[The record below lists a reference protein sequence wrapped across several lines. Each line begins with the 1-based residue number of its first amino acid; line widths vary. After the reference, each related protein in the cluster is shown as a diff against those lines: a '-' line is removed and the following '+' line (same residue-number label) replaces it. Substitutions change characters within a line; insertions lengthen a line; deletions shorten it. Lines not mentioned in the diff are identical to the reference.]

1 MAGIIAIIG
10 RPNAG
15 KSSLF
20 NRLTGKRDA
29 IVDDM
34 PGVTRDRLY
43 GEVEYRG
50 REFYVID
57 TGGIFGED
65 TAFSAGIRMHVDEAV
80 KECDAVIFLI
90 DGQEGVTGSDEE
102 IAEFLRRGGIED
114 KPVIVAVNKLD
125 DPKHDDLM
133 NDAYVLGFKNVVG
146 ISAMHKRGIDELLD
160 LIADLL
166 PEDVNG
172 EDSVTPGPLTGEE
185 SLLTSGE
192 IGGCKEIRLVIAG
205 KPNVGKSSLLNR
217 ITGAERALVS
227 PVAGTTRDPV
237 DMAVEIDGQKFRL
250 IDTAGLRRRAKF
262 DGDLEYYSF
271 VRTLAAVDR
280 ADVALLMMDANE
292 PCTDQDKKI
301 AAHVVRKG
309 KGIVIVL
316 NKWDLVSGEK
326 AGKKADELMKKVR
339 EDMPFLSYA
348 PVVFASALNGRGVQ
362 KIVQAVLTVNEN
374 RQKRI
379 PTNILN
385 RLMRDVL
392 AFDRLPSDRKGRA
405 LKVYY
410 CSQAESEPPTFI
422 FFVNSPELVNT
433 GFENHVKNKLRELE
447 DFTGTPIRTFWRGK
461 DKGE

>member
-1 MAGIIAIIG
+1 MSGIIAIIG

-43 GEVEYRG
+43 GEFEHRG
-50 REFYVID
+50 RNYYVID

-65 TAFSAGIRMHVDEAV
+65 TAFSQGIRAHVDEAV

-90 DGQEGVTGSDEE
+90 DGQEGITASDEE

-133 NDAYVLGFKNVVG
+133 NDAYSLGFEHVAG
-146 ISAMHKRGIDELLD
+146 ISAMHKRGIDDLLD

-166 PEDVNG
+166 PEDPDS
-172 EDSVTPGPLTGEE
+172 EDDSE
-185 SLLTSGE
+185 SPD
-192 IGGCKEIRLVIAG
+192 EIRLVIAG
-205 KPNVGKSSLLNR
+205 KPNVGKSSLLNK
-217 ITGAERALVS
+217 ITKSERSLVS

-237 DMAVEIDGQKFRL
+237 DMAINIDGQDFRL
-250 IDTAGLRRRAKF
+250 IDTAGLRRRARF

-271 VRTLAAVDR
+271 VRTLAAIDR
-280 ADVALLMMDANE
+280 SDIALLLMDANE

-301 AAHVVRKG
+301 AAHIVRKG
-309 KGIVIVL
+309 KGIVIVM
-316 NKWDLVSGEK
+316 NKWDLVNGEH
-326 AGKKADELMKKVR
+326 KADELMKKVR
-339 EDMPFLSYA
+339 EDMPFLNYA

-362 KIVQAVLTVNEN
+362 KIIASVLAVNVN
-374 RQKRI
+374 RKKRI
-379 PTNILN
+379 PTNMLN

-392 AFDRLPSDRKGRA
+392 AFDRLPSDRKGRS

-422 FFVNSPELVNT
+422 FFVNNPELVNT

-447 DFTGTPIRTFWRGK
+447 DFTGTPIRTFWRGR
-461 DKGE
+461 DKNDKEE

>member
-1 MAGIIAIIG
+1 MAGIVAIIG

-20 NRLTGKRDA
+20 NRLTGRRDA

-43 GEVEYRG
+43 GECEHRG
-50 REFYVID
+50 RNFYVID
-57 TGGIFGED
+57 TGGIFGPD
-65 TAFSAGIRMHVDEAV
+65 TAFSSGIRAHVDAAV

-90 DGQEGVTGSDEE
+90 DGQEGITGSDEE
-102 IAEFLRRGGIED
+102 IAEFLRRGGIEN

-133 NDAYVLGFKNVVG
+133 NDAYSLGFENVLG
-146 ISAMHKRGIDELLD
+146 ISAMHKRGLDDLLD
-160 LIADLL
+160 TITELL
-166 PEDVNG
+166 PEDNDS
-172 EDSVTPGPLTGEE
+172 EDSTA
-185 SLLTSGE
+185 SGD
-192 IGGCKEIRLVIAG
+192 EIRLVIAG
-205 KPNVGKSSLLNR
+205 KPNVGKSSLLNK
-217 ITGAERALVS
+217 ITNSERSLVS

-237 DMAVEIDGQKFRL
+237 DMAVEIDGQKFRF

-262 DGDLEYYSF
+262 GRGASRSDGDLEYYSF

-280 ADVALLMMDANE
+280 SDIALLLMDANA

-301 AAHVVRKG
+301 AAHIVRKG

-316 NKWDLVSGEK
+316 NKWDLVNGD
-326 AGKKADELMKKVR
+326 KKADELMKKVR
-339 EDMPFLSYA
+339 DDMPFLSYA
-348 PVVFASALNGRGVQ
+348 PVVFASALSGRGLQ
-362 KIVQAVLTVNEN
+362 KITAAVLAVNAN
-374 RQKRI
+374 RKKRI
-379 PTNILN
+379 PTNMLN

-433 GFENHVKNKLRELE
+433 GFENHVMNKLRELE

-461 DKGE
+461 EKEN

>member
-1 MAGIIAIIG
+1 MSGIIAIIG

-43 GEVEYRG
+43 GEFEHRG
-50 REFYVID
+50 RNYYVID

-65 TAFSAGIRMHVDEAV
+65 TAFSQGIRAHVDEAV

-90 DGQEGVTGSDEE
+90 DGQEGITASDEE

-133 NDAYVLGFKNVVG
+133 NDAYSLGFEHVAG
-146 ISAMHKRGIDELLD
+146 ISAMHKRGIDDLLD

-166 PEDVNG
+166 PEDSDS
-172 EDSVTPGPLTGEE
+172 EDDSE
-185 SLLTSGE
+185 SPD
-192 IGGCKEIRLVIAG
+192 EIRLVIAG
-205 KPNVGKSSLLNR
+205 KPNVGKSSLLNK
-217 ITGAERALVS
+217 ITRSERSLVS

-237 DMAVEIDGQKFRL
+237 DMAINIDGQDFRL
-250 IDTAGLRRRAKF
+250 IDTAGLRRRARF

-271 VRTLAAVDR
+271 VRTLAAIDR
-280 ADVALLMMDANE
+280 SDIALLLMDANE

-301 AAHVVRKG
+301 AAHIVRKG
-309 KGIVIVL
+309 KGIVIVM
-316 NKWDLVSGEK
+316 NKWDLVNGEH
-326 AGKKADELMKKVR
+326 KADELMKKVR
-339 EDMPFLSYA
+339 EDMPFLNYA

-362 KIVQAVLTVNEN
+362 KIIASVLAVNVN
-374 RQKRI
+374 RKKRI
-379 PTNILN
+379 PTNMLN

-392 AFDRLPSDRKGRA
+392 AFDRLPSDRKGRS

-422 FFVNSPELVNT
+422 FFVNNPELVNT

-447 DFTGTPIRTFWRGK
+447 DFTGTPIRTFWRGR
-461 DKGE
+461 DKNDKEE

>member
-65 TAFSAGIRMHVDEAV
+65 TAFSQGIRMHVDEAV

-133 NDAYVLGFKNVVG
+133 NDAYVLGFEHVVG

-166 PEDVNG
+166 PE
-172 EDSVTPGPLTGEE
+172 SVEGEE
-185 SLLTSGE
+185 SVDADE
-192 IGGCKEIRLVIAG
+192 EIRLVIAG

-217 ITGAERALVS
+217 ITGAERSLVS

-280 ADVALLMMDANE
+280 ADIALLMMDANE

-309 KGIVIVL
+309 KGIVIVM
-316 NKWDLVSGEK
+316 NKWDLVSGE
-326 AGKKADELMKKVR
+326 KKADELMKKVR
-339 EDMPFLSYA
+339 DDMPFLSYA

-410 CSQAESEPPTFI
+410 CSQAESEPPTII
-422 FFVNSPELVNT
+422 FFVNSPELVNS
-433 GFENHVKNKLRELE
+433 GFENQVKNKLRELE